1 MGSQYKLSA
10 NMDAIYL
17 FFYCFLSVKSVS
29 CIDCYV
35 CKDSCP
41 SLKKE
46 TCEQESLSCMTT
58 TELNDNITI
67 VTQRSC
73 WTSQTATCT
82 TGTRGEQVCSC
93 LTSLCNLHSQEAALR
108 NSSKHSRPQYL
119 YLLLHTLWVC

>member
-1 MGSQYKLSA
+1 
-10 NMDAIYL
+10 MDAIYL
-17 FFYCFLSVKSVS
+17 FFYCFLSVKSGSISLIFPYLKVISFIILVS

-67 VTQRSC
+67 GTESAGPVTL
-73 WTSQTATCT
+73 
-82 TGTRGEQVCSC
+82 V
-93 LTSLCNLHSQEAALR
+93 
-108 NSSKHSRPQYL
+108 
-119 YLLLHTLWVC
+119 